1 MSYARTR
8 IPKRLQISANV
19 RPILPVP
26 TTPAVRVLV
35 VAVSLRC
42 LPTEGSSEIEI
53 AGADIG
59 LVGEPVD
66 REKQCHCLLGHRVRR
81 IRGNAEHPDF
91 SEAGPDIYIVEARAA
106 QGDDPDPKRVPP
118 TDDGFIQRS
127 FVKYELSFCYSRT
140 VWYKAC
146 PSTTLRVLIYN
157 DHPFWRYSFPVRNTE
172 SFSLHSQIPLYRQY
186 A

>member
-1 MSYARTR
+1 M
-8 IPKRLQISANV
+8 QIEAGE
-19 RPILPVP
+19 
-26 TTPAVRVLV
+26 AGK
-35 VAVSLRC
+35 A
-42 LPTEGSSEIEI
+42 EIEI

-59 LVGEPVD
+59 LVGVPVD
-66 REKQCHCLLGHRVRR
+66 REKQCHCVFGHRVRR

-106 QGDDPDPKRVPP
+106 QGDDPVPKRVPP
-118 TDDGFIQRS
+118 TDEGFIQRS

-172 SFSLHSQIPLYRQY
+172 SFSLHSQIPLYQQY